1 MVYYS
6 GSSFTRYAMDKANE
20 FGGFSNKATTK
31 LHNDSYDA
39 YRHALLS
46 AKLTSYFGDNF
57 AKDFLDDHEKD
68 NPNPASE
75 TNMDKWN
82 NNIGRQKY
90 HNWKSATEAGETS
103 KSLDEWIYDKVK
115 EGKTINDPTN
125 DSRTWVEPENSSLP
139 SSNGGWYDNGH
150 QCLKPWAKDVNRNGK
165 SYGYDPLILD
175 LGGNGIETIFV
186 AGFSGSLFDHNND
199 GIRTATGWIS
209 AGDGLLVRDLNGN
222 GLIDN
227 GSELFGNNT
236 RLANGATAAHGYA
249 ALAELDSNHDN
260 LINQADELFSS
271 LKVWQDINQD
281 GISQSNE

>member
-90 HNWKSATEAGETS
+90 HNWKSATRAGETS
-103 KSLDEWIYDKVK
+103 KSF
-115 EGKTINDPTN
+115 
-125 DSRTWVEPENSSLP
+125 RSS
-139 SSNGGWYDNGH
+139 
-150 QCLKPWAKDVNRNGK
+150 
-165 SYGYDPLILD
+165 GY
-175 LGGNGIETIFV
+175 T
-186 AGFSGSLFDHNND
+186 
-199 GIRTATGWIS
+199 T
-209 AGDGLLVRDLNGN
+209 
-222 GLIDN
+222 
-227 GSELFGNNT
+227 
-236 RLANGATAAHGYA
+236 
-249 ALAELDSNHDN
+249 
-260 LINQADELFSS
+260 
-271 LKVWQDINQD
+271 K
-281 GISQSNE
+281 